1 MFQTLLGSAYAE
13 SNSYSLDTDRISI
26 RRRRVALMTMR
37 SNALE
42 AVEHIDAELS
52 KLKQLEDDVL

>member
-52 KLKQLEDDVL
+52 KLKQLEDDIL